1 MTLGSIREQL
11 YGTAPP
17 RGLYCAFPLG
27 RPLGVP
33 NDPTFQ
39 HRVLARAFRLLEAT
53 SPTVV
58 DYGETITDDP
68 EARGL
73 VGISSSGV
81 CAFAACW
88 NRPDAFR
95 KCISHVGSF
104 TNIRGAHNF
113 PYLVRTTPRK
123 PIRVF
128 MQSGTH
134 DFDNS
139 HGSWSLANQ
148 TLAQSLHYAGYNYEF
163 VSIHRRHNVHSSTA
177 PAFSAEPKC
186 CVGAGV
192 RRGWAQHG
200 PRRRAAPRHA
210 ALDLVGLPGC
220 EGGGRGHGV
229 RRRVCVRL
237 GAGTTPR
244 RTALDTDRSS
254 SALITKVFGT
264 KSVS

>member
-1 MTLGSIREQL
+1 MGDGSQ
-11 YGTAPP
+11 
-17 RGLYCAFPLG
+17 RGFEYDSITDQYASF
-27 RPLGVP
+27 
-33 NDPTFQ
+33 
-39 HRVLARAFRLLEAT
+39 LLEDVIPALREA
-53 SPTVV
+53 
-58 DYGETITDDP
+58 GLAITDDP

-148 TLAQSLHYAGYNYEF
+148 TLAQSLHYAGYNHEF
-163 VSIHRRHNVHSSTA
+163 VSIHRRRNVHS
-177 PAFSAEPKC
+177 
-186 CVGAGV
+186 
-192 RRGWAQHG
+192 
-200 PRRRAAPRHA
+200 
-210 ALDLVGLPGC
+210 
-220 EGGGRGHGV
+220 
-229 RRRVCVRL
+229 
-237 GAGTTPR
+237 
-244 RTALDTDRSS
+244 
-254 SALITKVFGT
+254 
-264 KSVS
+264 